1 MNASAQVYDVLFL
14 LPAYGR
20 QYHTKK
26 EALNA
31 WDSGKDFQIYQGP
44 YCSKRDINKLYHLAN
59 RILIQYA
66 AGVVE
71 V

>member
-1 MNASAQVYDVLFL
+1 MNASAQVYNAMFL

-20 QYHTKK
+20 HYKTKQ
-26 EALNA
+26 EALAA
-31 WDSGKDFQIYQGP
+31 WDGGKDFQIYQGP
-44 YCSKRDINKLYHLAN
+44 YCSKRDIDKLHSLAN
-59 RILIQYA
+59 RILIQYD

>member
-1 MNASAQVYDVLFL
+1 MKASAQVYSAIFL

-20 QYHTKK
+20 NYRNKQD
-26 EALNA
+26 ALAA

-44 YCSKRDINKLYHLAN
+44 YCSRRDIDELHGLAEKVF
-59 RILIQYA
+59 IQYDT
-66 AGVVE
+66 GVVE